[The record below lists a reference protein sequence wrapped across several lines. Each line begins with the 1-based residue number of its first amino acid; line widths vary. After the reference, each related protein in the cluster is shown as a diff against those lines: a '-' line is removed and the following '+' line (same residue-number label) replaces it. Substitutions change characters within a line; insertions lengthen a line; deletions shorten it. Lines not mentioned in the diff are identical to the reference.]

1 MNTVRLPEPLRDKI
15 RQIARRKG
23 LTVSEVHR
31 LALEEY
37 CLREAEPPK
46 KSRYDDIIGVAE
58 GPADLAQRHKEYF
71 VEILRAKHEKGTSP
85 S

>member
-1 MNTVRLPEPLRDKI
+1 MNSVRLPENLRSRI
-15 RQIARRKG
+15 QEIARRKG

-37 CLREAEPPK
+37 CLRETEPPR

-58 GPADLAQRHKEYF
+58 GPSDLSARHKELF
-71 VEILRAKHEKGTSP
+71 GEILRQKQEPKVSE